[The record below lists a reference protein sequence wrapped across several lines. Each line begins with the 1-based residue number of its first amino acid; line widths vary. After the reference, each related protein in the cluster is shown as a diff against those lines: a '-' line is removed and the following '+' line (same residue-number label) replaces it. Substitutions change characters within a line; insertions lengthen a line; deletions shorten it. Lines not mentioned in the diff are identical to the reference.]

1 MSVRAFNDIS
11 SVLNG
16 CPSYLGVIV
25 ATTTKNNHDTA
36 VPFNNTGEA
45 LKGKVL
51 LLQSDAAFY
60 LLPGTT
66 NAATVATSG
75 ATTGVLVAANE
86 RVVMVMGS
94 SYGWVAAV
102 AVSGT
107 ANVKVWELI

>member
-36 VPFNNTGEA
+36 AAFNNTGEA

-60 LLPGTT
+60 LYPGTT
-66 NAATVATSG
+66 NAATAS
-75 ATTGVLVAANE
+75 TTNGVLVAANE

-94 SYGWVAAV
+94 SYGWVAALS
-102 AVSGT
+102 VSGT